1 MRRKKN
7 SSTNK
12 LLFAH
17 NVQLESYP
25 DSIPKSRYYRE
36 EAAELLGKNVCL
48 TGLFTL
54 IHRENV
60 DGINVNKILIEDAV
74 VTNRSHSVGIDHIW
88 VTVEQGFMQ
97 RNRIRQ
103 NRNISCSGYLYEYI
117 SKGKRNIGFKLCTV
131 KEIPKDEK
139 KSVYKKQ

>member
-7 SSTNK
+7 SSTNE

-17 NVQLESYP
+17 NVQLECYP
-25 DSIPKSRYYRE
+25 DSIPKSKYYRE

-54 IHRENV
+54 IHKENV
-60 DGINVNKILIEDAV
+60 DGVNVNKILIEDAV
-74 VTNRSHSVGIDHIW
+74 ITSRSQSVGIDHIW

-131 KEIPKDEK
+131 KEISKGEK
-139 KSVYKKQ
+139 KPAYKEQ